1 MPEEEQNKSALEKL
15 QEKLLSMW
23 KQSGK
28 ASIITGR
35 HTEFVVEPKVIMGTK
50 LHPDILKV
58 IVLNYLYNTSKQDSG
73 TGNIEASP
81 ERLVIKGAD
90 GKKLIVVRDKQIIQQ
105 YIASRA

>member
-23 KQSGK
+23 KQSGQ
-28 ASIITGR
+28 ASIVSGR
-35 HTEFVVEPKVIMGTK
+35 HTEFIIEPKVFMGSK
-50 LHPDILKV
+50 LHPDILKAL
-58 IVLNYLYNTSKQDSG
+58 VLAYISNTSRQDSG
-73 TGNIEASP
+73 TGNIEATP
-81 ERLVIKGAD
+81 EKLVIKGED